1 MYKSITTITV
11 VTCTEQKRRKH
22 DDGKTDLFD
31 EDVCQVWL
39 LQFSEAAHHLLHIT
53 GAQVLLYDGHRCRLI
68 AHSFCLAPRGAA
80 IGWAACRASHPTC
93 RG

>member
-1 MYKSITTITV
+1 MYNSITMNTL
-11 VTCTEQKRRKH
+11 VTCIHNEQKSRKH
-22 DDGKTDLFD
+22 DDGHTDLFD

-53 GAQVLLYDGHRCRLI
+53 GAQVLLYGGHRCRLV

-80 IGWAACRASHPTC
+80 ISWAAC
-93 RG
+93 